1 MVQCWQELT
10 TTVKLSITHGTML
23 ARVNNYSEIIYNS
36 WYNVGKSLTTTL
48 EHISDFV
55 SDNAYK

>member
-1 MVQCWQELT
+1 MVQCWQEF
-10 TTVKLSITHGTML
+10 
-23 ARVNNYSEIIYNS
+23 NNYSEIIYNS